1 MPIKPVFDLHTHT
14 MASGHAYSTLLENL
28 TEAKHKGLL
37 AMGTS
42 DHSPGMIHTT
52 HKAFFE
58 NYKILPRTFEDVR
71 LLRGM
76 EANIIDYEG
85 AVDGGLVM
93 KDLDY
98 VIASLHTPCIKSGSV
113 EDNTRAIIGAM
124 KNPWVK
130 IIGHPD
136 DARYPIDIEKVVQ
149 AAVHYGVALEL
160 NNSSLRP
167 NCTRKNGIVL
177 ERLLAGTI
185 MKYRAKAVMGSDAH
199 VWCDIGNFTE
209 CIAMLEDM
217 HFPEELLLNQSVDGL
232 DVLLEKRHIEDTVSL
247 F

>member
-58 NYKILPRTFEDVR
+58 NYKILPRTFEGVR

-85 AVDGGLVM
+85 TVDGGLVM

-136 DARYPIDIEKVVQ
+136 DARYPIDIEKVDRPRSTTGW
-149 AAVHYGVALEL
+149 HW
-160 NNSSLRP
+160 NSITAPCVR
-167 NCTRKNGIVL
+167 TAR
-177 ERLLAGTI
+177 
-185 MKYRAKAVMGSDAH
+185 
-199 VWCDIGNFTE
+199 
-209 CIAMLEDM
+209 
-217 HFPEELLLNQSVDGL
+217 
-232 DVLLEKRHIEDTVSL
+232 EKMASSSNVCWPGPS
-247 F
+247 

>member
-58 NYKILPRTFEDVR
+58 NYKILPRTFEGVR

-85 AVDGGLVM
+85 TVDGGLVM

-98 VIASLHTPCIKSGSV
+98 VIASLHTPL
-113 EDNTRAIIGAM
+113 
-124 KNPWVK
+124 
-130 IIGHPD
+130 H
-136 DARYPIDIEKVVQ
+136 
-149 AAVHYGVALEL
+149 
-160 NNSSLRP
+160 
-167 NCTRKNGIVL
+167 
-177 ERLLAGTI
+177 
-185 MKYRAKAVMGSDAH
+185 
-199 VWCDIGNFTE
+199 
-209 CIAMLEDM
+209 
-217 HFPEELLLNQSVDGL
+217 
-232 DVLLEKRHIEDTVSL
+232 
-247 F
+247 